1 MREPCTDYSYSH
13 KMLKV
18 TSSSE
23 TVPRPYVQ
31 NFSVTYGKH
40 FRTLTKV
47 CQLVLFA
54 KDLLLFA
61 QLAESFAEVYC
72 SPSNS
77 HGKFGFNI
85 RLRRAWWP

>member
-1 MREPCTDYSYSH
+1 
-13 KMLKV
+13 MLKP
-18 TSSSE
+18 TA
-23 TVPRPYVQ
+23 PRNIFTYDKLFHQLEEIVQ

-40 FRTLTKV
+40 FRRLPKV

-54 KDLLLFA
+54 QDLLLFA